1 MKFFNRL
8 NTIGLIFTA
17 IGSLILVQM
26 ARIQQNGQAL
36 IAEPVWQESVQPER
50 GNIYDRSGHLLAG
63 NKLVYE
69 LGVELNQVVNPEA
82 IARETSRIIGL
93 DYNQVLDLA
102 SIEFDETSA
111 RYIVLEDFI
120 EPAKIDEL
128 EKVKASYEEQ
138 GNNDLNGLYW
148 FSYLQRSYPESN
160 TASNVLGFFAFMDRR
175 EGKAHFGI
183 EEEYNDLLAG
193 NPILVTYQ
201 LDPGK
206 ITEIPD
212 IPPGANIILTIDR
225 DIQAMV
231 ERILDHAVENS
242 GSVSGTIIVMQ
253 PKTGEILGMAT
264 TPRINPNEYGQYSD
278 MLLEDYAFNRAVDL
292 NYEPGSVFK
301 VVTMASALDAGVVTP
316 DTEFLDQGYYQIG
329 GYTIYNWDRSA
340 WGPQTMVGCMQHSL
354 NVCLSWVAVEK
365 LGATK
370 FYEYLNAFGIG
381 HRTNIDL
388 AGERVYPLSVPG
400 DSNWYEVNL
409 ATNSFGQG
417 LAVTPIQLATAISV
431 VANDGKMMAPH
442 VLKTVITDKQVIN
455 IHPRVISSPITAET
469 AHTLTDMLA
478 VSLEEEAST
487 ALIDGYRVAGKTG
500 TAEIS
505 LEGQGYDTSLTN
517 ASFAG
522 WGPADDPEFLVYIWL
537 EKPTSSP
544 WGSVVAAPV
553 FSSVVKE
560 LVVLMN
566 IPPDNVRKQ
575 LASK

>member
-8 NTIGLIFTA
+8 NSIGLVFTG
-17 IGSLILVQM
+17 IGILIIVQM
-26 ARIQQNGQAL
+26 ARIQQNGQSL
-36 IAEPVWQESVQPER
+36 ITEPVWQEAVQPER
-50 GNIYDRSGHLLAG
+50 GSIYDRSGHLLAG

-69 LGVELNQVVNPEA
+69 LGVELNQVVNPEV
-82 IARETSRIIGL
+82 IARETSRILGL

-102 SIEFDETSA
+102 SIQFDETKA

-128 EKVKASYEEQ
+128 EKVKTSYEEQ
-138 GNNDLNGLYW
+138 GKNDLNGLYW
-148 FSYLQRSYPESN
+148 FSYLQRSYPESS

-193 NPILVTYQ
+193 NPVVVTYQ

-231 ERILDHAVENS
+231 EKILDKAVEDN
-242 GSVSGTIIVMQ
+242 GATSGTVVVME
-253 PKTGEILGMAT
+253 PETGEILAMAT
-264 TPRINPNEYGQYSD
+264 SPRINPNAYSQYSD
-278 MLLEDYAFNRAVDL
+278 TLLEDYAFNRAVDL

-301 VVTMASALDAGVVTP
+301 VITMASALDAGVVTP

-329 GYTIYNWDRSA
+329 GYAIYNWDRA
-340 WGPQTMVGCMQHSL
+340 AYGPQNMIGCLQHSL
-354 NVCLSWVAVEK
+354 NVCLSWVAAEK

-370 FYEYLNAFGIG
+370 FYDYLDAFGIG

-409 ATNSFGQG
+409 ATNSYGQG
-417 LAVTPIQLATAISV
+417 LAVTPIQIATAISA
-431 VANDGKMMAPH
+431 VANDGKIMAPH
-442 VLKTVITDKQVIN
+442 VLKTVITNEQVIN
-455 IHPRVISSPITAET
+455 IHPRVINSPIKAET
-469 AHTLTDMLA
+469 AHTLTEMLA
-478 VSLEEEAST
+478 TSLELEASS
-487 ALIDGYRVAGKTG
+487 ALVNGYRVAGKTG
-500 TAEIS
+500 TAEIPI
-505 LEGQGYDTSLTN
+505 EGKGYDTKLTN
-517 ASFAG
+517 ASFVG
-522 WGPADDPEFLVYIWL
+522 WGPTDDPKFLVYIWM
-537 EKPTSSP
+537 EKPTGPP
-544 WGSVVAAPV
+544 WGSLVAAPIFHDV
-553 FSSVVKE
+553 AQE
-560 LVVLMN
+560 LIVLMN
-566 IPPDNVRKQ
+566 IPPDNIRGQ
-575 LASK
+575 LAIK